1 MKSAQHPYFQEG
13 ASETT
18 TLGGG
23 VKMKR
28 PRSRPVGKDVSLK
41 QSAPDGGADWDG
53 PFREESGSISKP
65 NTWSTRVTPLARL
78 ACRDQASVLTAV
90 FTVAVLINRKEP
102 KACGQHSE

>member
-13 ASETT
+13 AGETT

-28 PRSRPVGKDVSLK
+28 PRSRPVGKDVSLR

-65 NTWSTRVTPLARL
+65 NTWSTQSNSPR
-78 ACRDQASVLTAV
+78 QAGLQGPSVCA
-90 FTVAVLINRKEP
+90 
-102 KACGQHSE
+102 HSSAHSGSAHKQEGTESLWAAE